1 MIVQYS
7 DHKEEKYMLIY
18 CTDCRKRIS
27 DDVQTCPNCGC
38 NIKARKEEGYVF
50 EKSVLPHYNAMGI
63 ASAAMTLG
71 LPFLFVLLLAMTLS
85 NSVLGIVLMF
95 LFSGGKVALG
105 VIPLIKDKSAY
116 KWPSIVGIIIGS
128 FLFVFMLLG
137 FLLVGILG

>member
-1 MIVQYS
+1 
-7 DHKEEKYMLIY
+7 MLIY
-18 CTDCRKRIS
+18 CPDCRRSIS

-38 NIKARKEEGYVF
+38 NIEARKQAGYEFEE
-50 EKSVLPHYNAMGI
+50 SILPHYNAMGI

-85 NSVLGIVLMF
+85 DSVLGIVLMF
-95 LFSGGKVALG
+95 LFSGGQVALG
-105 VIPLIKDKSAY
+105 IIPLIKDKSAY
-116 KWPSIVGIIIGS
+116 KWPSVVGIIIGS